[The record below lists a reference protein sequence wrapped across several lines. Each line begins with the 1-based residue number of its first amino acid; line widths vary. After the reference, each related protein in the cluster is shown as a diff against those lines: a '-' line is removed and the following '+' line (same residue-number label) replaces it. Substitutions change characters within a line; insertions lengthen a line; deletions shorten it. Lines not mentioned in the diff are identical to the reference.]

1 MANSDRDYFS
11 RRAAQET
18 AAASRASS
26 PQAKEVHEHLAG
38 LYLARASQMEEPN
51 GPAAQ
56 AVR

>member
-1 MANSDRDYFS
+1 MTSSDKDYFS

-18 AAASRASS
+18 AAAERAES

-38 LYLARASQMEEPN
+38 LYLAKASQTEDCFAP
-51 GPAAQ
+51 